1 MPGTLT
7 SMSVVEVI
15 ALGGVGEIGK
25 NCSVVREG
33 DDIVV
38 IDCGL
43 AFPNEEMLG
52 IDIVIP
58 DFTYLVQ
65 NKDKI
70 RGVFL
75 THAHEDHVGG
85 LPYLLAQIDVPIYC
99 TEFTQALIRPKLEE
113 RLPNKKVDIRL
124 FKPGDI
130 IPAGKLSVEPVRV
143 THSIPENCAMA
154 IRTSHGIIVFTGDFK
169 FDFTPVDGK
178 LANITRFGEL
188 GREGVLLLLS
198 DSTNV
203 ERPGWGPSERSV
215 SDGLRKVFNEST
227 GRVLLTTFASNIHRM
242 QQVYEIA
249 AETGRKVAVVGRRME
264 SNLDVCEKLNYVKI
278 PKGTRI
284 RLDEMRQ
291 YPDHKLA
298 ILTTGSQGE
307 PMSALVQMSKQEY
320 GRLQVKAG
328 DTLIYSARPIPGN
341 EAAIWRTINRLFDQG
356 CRVVYESSTPI
367 HVSGHAYQEELKM
380 MINLT
385 RPYYIAP
392 VHGEARHQ
400 HLYSKIAADMGY
412 PEHRIFTMK
421 DGVPLVMDETS
432 ARQGEAVPCGRVLV
446 DNSGQPGVPDEVLRD
461 RYNVAND
468 GILVITIAI
477 DTTHGE
483 IVGDPIL
490 QARGFHGPEGILD
503 VAFSHVIDALGAM
516 TKEEVKDIS
525 KVRHVVADTTKRLIQ
540 KRAQLRPL
548 VLPTLVEV

>member
-1 MPGTLT
+1 
-7 SMSVVEVI
+7 MSVVQVI

-43 AFPNEEMLG
+43 SFPNEEMLG
-52 IDIVIP
+52 IDIVVP

-65 NKDKI
+65 NKDKV
-70 RGVFL
+70 RGIFL

-85 LPYLLAQIDVPIYC
+85 LPYLLKQIDVPIYC
-99 TEFTQALIRPKLEE
+99 TEFTQALIRNKLEE
-113 RLPNKKVDIRL
+113 KLPGKKVDIRL
-124 FKPGDI
+124 FKAGDI
-130 IPAGKLSVEPVRV
+130 LEAGALSVEPVRV

-154 IRTSHGIIVFTGDFK
+154 VRTSHGIVFFTGDFK
-169 FDFTPVDGK
+169 FDFTPIDGK
-178 LANITRFGEL
+178 LANITRIGEL
-188 GREGVLLLLS
+188 GREGVLVLLS

-215 SDGLRKVFNEST
+215 SSGLRKVFGEAK

-264 SNLDVCEKLNYVKI
+264 SNLDVCERLGYVKI

-284 RLDEMRQ
+284 RLDEMRM
-291 YPDHKLA
+291 YPDEKLA

-307 PMSALVQMSKQEY
+307 PMSALVQMSKGEY
-320 GRLQVKAG
+320 GRLQVKPG

-341 EAAIWRTINRLFDQG
+341 EGAIWRTINRLFNQG
-356 CRVVYESSTPI
+356 CQVVYESSTPI

-392 VHGEARHQ
+392 VHGEPRHQ
-400 HLYSKIAADMGY
+400 FLYNSIAKDMGY

-421 DGVPLVMDETS
+421 DGIPLNLDDTS
-432 ARQGEAVPCGRVLV
+432 ANFGEKVPCGRVLV
-446 DNSGQPGVPDEVLRD
+446 DNGGHPGVSDEVLRD

-468 GILVITIAI
+468 GLIVVTIAV
-477 DTTHGE
+477 DTTQGE
-483 IVGDPIL
+483 IVGDPII
-490 QARGFHGPEGILD
+490 QARGFHGPQGILD
-503 VAFSHVIDALGAM
+503 VAFEHLVDALGALS
-516 TKEEVKDIS
+516 KDELKDS
-525 KVRHVVADTTKRLIQ
+525 TRVRQDSADVVKRLIQ
-540 KRAQLRPL
+540 KRTQLRPL
-548 VLPTLVEV
+548 VLPTVVEV